1 MLLYLLLPRKAFAP
15 SLVPG
20 PDPRW
25 SLQLA
30 AVVWSQAFYYRPHL
44 PQQGKA
50 VVQGSHCSLHCYA
63 WHVPVIRG
71 LARHPTKCL
80 TLETV

>member
-50 VVQGSHCSLHCYA
+50 VAG
-63 WHVPVIRG
+63 
-71 LARHPTKCL
+71 L
-80 TLETV
+80 TLLPALLRLACACY